1 MGLLIALQNLPEGF
15 NAYREAAPDTP
26 ARARRTLLVFA
37 ALALLGPAA
46 ALLGHYVIAGFP
58 TLLGAI
64 MVTAAG
70 GILYLI
76 FEDIAPQ
83 APLDHAWAPPLG
95 AVLGFALGLLG
106 HLVIH

>member
-1 MGLLIALQNLPEGF
+1 MPAQLPLISDNVRLNH
-15 NAYREAAPDTP
+15 AAE
-26 ARARRTLLVFA
+26 
-37 ALALLGPAA
+37 
-46 ALLGHYVIAGFP
+46 
-58 TLLGAI
+58 AI

>member
-1 MGLLIALQNLPEGF
+1 MAPRATRPLPGEDEDEDDDGEE
-15 NAYREAAPDTP
+15 RGEAA
-26 ARARRTLLVFA
+26 
-37 ALALLGPAA
+37 ALLGPAA